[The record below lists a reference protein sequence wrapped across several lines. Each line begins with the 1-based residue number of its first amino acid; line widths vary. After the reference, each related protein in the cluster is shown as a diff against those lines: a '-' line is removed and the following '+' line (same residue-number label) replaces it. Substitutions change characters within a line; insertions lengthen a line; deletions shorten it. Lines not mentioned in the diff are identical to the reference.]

1 MGKEVK
7 KDVFAEDDD
16 FNFGN
21 NKSSKET
28 EEKVTQENEEGASGS
43 DDDNKGSSE
52 VSAGND
58 VEKEGKEE
66 KEKKEEKEGKGE
78 KEGEDDK
85 KEDDDF
91 DLFLD
96 DDKKTSDD
104 KKVSFKKLAS
114 GLDIE
119 LDNDDEQ
126 EFTTK
131 IKDKIDKSRQEFN
144 LDDYP
149 DDAKKIINHLK
160 NNGGKLEDFF
170 NNKNIAALQGV
181 INLPAEDKV
190 RQVRINELRGAG
202 IAADKAREQADA
214 EIEELSQREL
224 KNMADKIDDDANK
237 LISQEITSIVGD
249 RKAAA
254 EKERQKAIERTKE
267 EVKVLTRH
275 IESQKEF
282 LGIPL
287 TDKAKQSILRDVES
301 GAFDDIANKSPAS
314 SKFAAY
320 MLAKFGDRINDHLKK
335 SGSAQN
341 RKGYNAAT
349 DKHLS
354 ALHQTKDSAKQQGT
368 GHQKS
373 NQGAKSKFSG
383 FAGAFDD
390 SDD

>member
-7 KDVFAEDDD
+7 EDVFAEDDD

-21 NKSSKET
+21 NKSDKKT
-28 EEKVTQENEEGASGS
+28 EGEVTQKSEEGSS
-43 DDDNKGSSE
+43 DTDDDNKGSSE
-52 VSAGND
+52 ESAGND
-58 VEKEGKEE
+58 VEKEGE
-66 KEKKEEKEGKGE
+66 EKKEEKEGKEG
-78 KEGEDDK
+78 KEGEGDK
-85 KEDDDF
+85 KEDNDF

-114 GLDIE
+114 GFDIE

-301 GAFDDIANKSPAS
+301 GAFDDIANKAPAS

-335 SGSAQN
+335 YGSSQN